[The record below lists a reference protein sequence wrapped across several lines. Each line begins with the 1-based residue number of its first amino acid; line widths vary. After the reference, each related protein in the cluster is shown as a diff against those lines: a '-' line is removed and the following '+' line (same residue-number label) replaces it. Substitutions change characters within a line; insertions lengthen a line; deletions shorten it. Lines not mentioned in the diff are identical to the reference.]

1 MVAAHAQ
8 RRRDIESGD
17 LTVVGVNKYTETAE
31 SPLTAGEDGSV
42 LSVDPAVEA
51 EEIGRMQAWKA
62 ARDPAAVGAAVQA
75 VQDAAREGRNIM
87 EPTIAAVRSGVTTGE
102 WAGALRNLFGQYRP
116 PTGID
121 ARSAVAADNPL
132 AERVKALGE
141 ALGHTPR
148 FLVGKPGLDGHS
160 NGAEQIALRAQ
171 SAGFDVIYRGIR
183 QTPEEIA
190 ELALSEKADLVGL
203 SILSGSHMV
212 LAAAVKAA
220 LAERDIGHLPIII
233 GGIVPPSDQQALLAE
248 GIAAVFTPKDFD
260 LGAILADLT
269 GVMEAR
275 YLRRNAPMAAAE

>member
-1 MVAAHAQ
+1 M
-8 RRRDIESGD
+8 
-17 LTVVGVNKYTETAE
+17 N
-31 SPLTAGEDGSV
+31 
-42 LSVDPAVEA
+42 
-51 EEIGRMQAWKA
+51 
-62 ARDPAAVGAAVQA
+62 
-75 VQDAAREGRNIM
+75 
-87 EPTIAAVRSGVTTGE
+87 
-102 WAGALRNLFGQYRP
+102 
-116 PTGID
+116 
-121 ARSAVAADNPL
+121 
-132 AERVKALGE
+132 ALGE

-171 SAGFDVIYRGIR
+171 SAGFDVIYRGIS
-183 QTPEEIA
+183 QTPDEIA
-190 ELALSEKADLVGL
+190 ELALSERADMVGL